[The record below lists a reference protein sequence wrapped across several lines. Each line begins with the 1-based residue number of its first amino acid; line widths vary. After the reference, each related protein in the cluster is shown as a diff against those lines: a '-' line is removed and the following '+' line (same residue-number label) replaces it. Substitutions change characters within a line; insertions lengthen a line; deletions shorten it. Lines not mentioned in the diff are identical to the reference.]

1 MSALAPETFSA
12 VQSTP
17 DLAASA
23 GVHEDAVAAFRAG
36 VPSWRLEQPG
46 VIDAIARVTGTDA
59 NMIKANL
66 SAAKVKAQ
74 GQRAHASGG
83 PATFPGQTYPSLRS

>member
-1 MSALAPETFSA
+1 MSGFATETFSA
-12 VQSTP
+12 ATATP
-17 DLAASA
+17 DLALTA
-23 GVHEDAVAAFRAG
+23 GVHEDAVTAFRAG

-46 VIDAIARVTGTDA
+46 VIESLAKATGTDA
-59 NMIKANL
+59 NLIRANV

-74 GQRAHASGG
+74 GQRAHATGG